1 MFIIKGNN
9 VKNAHEKKKNKKRF
23 KAPWKFKLYKKTE
36 IIISILMMK
45 IL

>member
-23 KAPWKFKLYKKTE
+23 KAPWKYKLYEKTE
-36 IIISILMMK
+36 IIISILMK
-45 IL
+45 NIL

>member
-1 MFIIKGNN
+1 MLIIKGNN
-9 VKNAHEKKKNKKRF
+9 VKNAHKKKKNKKKF
-23 KAPWKFKLYKKTE
+23 KAPWKFKLYEKKE